1 MSDEKFELET
11 KLSIWQN
18 VSQTNELLSDPRM
31 GELAKD
37 KGWKLWPCQ
46 ARMLMLANKPGL
58 IAT

>member
-1 MSDEKFELET
+1 MSDEKFERET

-18 VSQTNELLSDPRM
+18 VSQTNELLSDPTM
-31 GELAKD
+31 GRLARD
-37 KGWKLWPCQ
+37 KGWQLWPCQ